1 MVNEEDEDEEER
13 KDWDCGLYGMVS
25 ALTDCQQGGTDQ
37 DPNRT
42 DLYPCPIYKHTIKH
56 RSQNVVHTQV
66 WPVLSVPNN
75 DMLGKEGMVDSNLG
89 QRSCFRAGR

>member
-1 MVNEEDEDEEER
+1 MVDGEDEEES
-13 KDWDCGLYGMVS
+13 KEWDCVLYVVVS

-42 DLYPCPIYKHTIKH
+42 DLYPCPICKHTIKH
-56 RSQNVVHTQV
+56 RPQNARYTQV

-75 DMLGKEGMVDSNLG
+75 GKEGMVNSNLG